1 MADYTIPVI
10 QNVSANLKQARQS
23 RQWSQEKLAA
33 NGGVSR
39 RMLVNIEAGESNVS
53 IATLD
58 KLAAALGLT
67 FAQLVRPPA
76 SATSLGTPLKVWQGA
91 QPDSHGT
98 LLESLLH
105 HGVAVEL
112 WVWQLAPQ
120 DSYHAEADAPGSHE
134 LVYVME
140 GELTLTL
147 RGTSHTLRPGQSFS
161 FASDAEYHYR
171 NLGDRLLRFTKNMV
185 MTGPY

>member
-1 MADYTIPVI
+1 MSPSDSPLVI
-10 QNVSANLKQARQS
+10 D
-23 RQWSQEKLAA
+23 
-33 NGGVSR
+33 
-39 RMLVNIEAGESNVS
+39 
-53 IATLD
+53 TL
-58 KLAAALGLT
+58 L
-67 FAQLVRPPA
+67 PA
-76 SATSLGTPLKVWQGA
+76 SAPVC
-91 QPDSHGT
+91 D
-98 LLESLLH
+98 
-105 HGVAVEL
+105 
-112 WVWQLAPQ
+112 
-120 DSYHAEADAPGSHE
+120 AEADAPGSHE